1 MFLFC
6 NGDGEWFRAG
16 GDNSTFYTAI
26 ENCDSTRVYAVS
38 DIVYNYNDAIPL
50 NDYKVNKEEQDKT
63 VSQILGTHIQTKKM
77 KRILIAIPTNRN
89 IEAQTFKSIYD
100 LIIPDGYQV
109 EFQYFYGYS
118 RSQIKN
124 LIGKWAERY
133 DYTVF
138 VPKKGTVASNL
149 ICDMVDALSDIVT
162 VENHPIFGVKKEVF
176 LKMQYPHFTPG
187 NSELEEVQQFI
198 KLAMTYGASV
208 TYLNN
213 YYSA

>member
-1 MFLFC
+1 
-6 NGDGEWFRAG
+6 
-16 GDNSTFYTAI
+16 
-26 ENCDSTRVYAVS
+26 
-38 DIVYNYNDAIPL
+38 
-50 NDYKVNKEEQDKT
+50 
-63 VSQILGTHIQTKKM
+63 M

-89 IEAQTFKSIYD
+89 IEAQTFRSIYD

-149 ICDMVDALSDIVT
+149 ICDMVDALSD
-162 VENHPIFGVKKEVF
+162 NC
-176 LKMQYPHFTPG
+176 
-187 NSELEEVQQFI
+187 
-198 KLAMTYGASV
+198 
-208 TYLNN
+208 
-213 YYSA
+213 YSRKSPNIRC